1 MIDKLT
7 LPKLHDLIIKNNLDI
22 KEYKYL
28 TKSALISKI
37 KKTDWFNSHYNNTII
52 PNKNTSKYIGG
63 YKLTETEITEDKTIK
78 EDFKPLKIEKE
89 EPKNEVSSKKELSNE
104 NNEVEEEEI
113 TTNVSTDKKGNII
126 IITFIPKNKII

>member
-89 EPKNEVSSKKELSNE
+89 EPKNEVSSKKELSDE